1 MVYFIREHW
10 MLAAAAL
17 AALTSML
24 AVPPDEAY
32 LGYFDWKTIG
42 CLFCV
47 LAMANA
53 LRRIGTF
60 DRIARMAIARQSSP
74 RTLALTIVL
83 ITAAFSMAF
92 TNDVALVI
100 MLPLSASVLVELNQ
114 TRLVPAVF
122 ALQALAANL
131 CGMVTPFGNP
141 QNLYIYSH
149 FHLGLVEFLT
159 TMIPPF
165 LLSLA
170 GVIAATILA
179 TGKTATGNRNKKE
192 PQAPATKPFSPQMSI
207 DRRRLSTYGFLFVV
221 TLMAVFR
228 IVPTAAAVVVIASA
242 LAIADRK
249 ALVEVDY
256 ALLATFMCFFVF
268 AGNMSR
274 LPAMGDFL
282 GPLMDRWG
290 LLVSACTS
298 QVISNVPAAVVLSHF
313 TEAWQPLLVG
323 VNIGGAGTFVG
334 SLASLIAIRYFSLAR
349 KVFPHL
355 RADDAP
361 TMGHFLRLFGLM
373 NAAFF
378 VMLLAFC

>member
-24 AVPPDEAY
+24 VVPPDEAY
-32 LGYFDWKTIG
+32 LRYFDWKTIG

-83 ITAAFSMAF
+83 TTAAFSMAF

-170 GVIAATILA
+170 GVIAATMLA
-179 TGKTATGNRNKKE
+179 TGKTTTGNLNKKE
-192 PQAPATKPFSPQMSI
+192 LQAPATKPFSPQMPI
-207 DRRRLSTYGFLFVV
+207 DRRRLSAYGFLFVV

-228 IVPTAAAVVVIASA
+228 IVPTAAAVVVIAGA

-256 ALLATFMCFFVF
+256 ALLATFMCFFAF

-274 LPAMGDFL
+274 LPTMGDFL

-349 KVFPHL
+349 KVFPRL

-361 TMGHFLRLFGLM
+361 TMGHFLCLFGLM